1 MFSCPVSAN
10 GGTGLNR
17 SVSLNAEDQMT
28 RMSECRLEVNTTS
41 LVASWLFACAVC
53 VSAEV
58 EVSPATVQLNSPE
71 ASQQLL
77 VTASVSPALGN
88 ASPHSALL
96 RSVDLSRAVTYRV
109 VDSAIAEVTPEGL
122 VVPCS
127 EGQTEVIVS
136 PGSDSTEEAKL
147 SLKPFE
153 PVRITVIVSGM
164 VKPVPI
170 SFEQQIIPVLTK
182 SGCNTGG
189 CHGKS
194 GGQNGFALSVFGHD
208 PLGDYDSIVRNG
220 RGRRISPAMPD
231 HSLLIRKAL
240 ARVPHGG
247 GRKVEPDSALH
258 QRFRRWIVEGASFSS
273 AEVKPIVAIEVEP
286 KHRVLNPGGTQQ
298 LRVTGIDENGRRR
311 CVTTEA
317 EFLSNAETIAT
328 VDERGWVQVSD
339 LPGEVAISVRY
350 MEQVAVS
357 HITLPQQGQS
367 FPRPPEHNF
376 VDRLVWDKLEL
387 LGIPPSDIASDSE
400 FLRRV
405 YLDTIGTLPTSVEA
419 RKFIEDSNP
428 EKRQALIDELLDRPE
443 YADFWAMRW
452 ADLLRV
458 DRDALTP
465 RGAVAMDRWLR
476 KSFASNRPYDEF
488 VRKIVAARGRTLAT
502 GPASFYK
509 ALTEPDVVARS
520 VSQLFLGVRIECAQ
534 CHHHPSDRWGQ
545 DDYYAL
551 AGFFTGVQRK
561 SVPIG
566 GEAVFSKGG
575 DNLKHPRTDEPVPTR
590 ALGAPLADF
599 TQNSDRRDVL
609 AAWMTSADNPFLTRS
624 LANRLWA
631 HYFGRGLVEPI
642 DDMRA
647 TNPATNEPLLDA
659 LAQHVHD
666 VRFDLKAFTRTLLN
680 SRAYQLSSETNEL
693 NNRDLQNYSHALDK
707 ALAAEVLLDAICQ
720 VTGVPEK
727 FNGWPHGYRAI
738 EIWDNR
744 MPSYFFRVFGRP
756 LRTTVCE
763 CERSN
768 EPSISQALHL
778 MNSPE
783 VSEKIESRTGIVRKL
798 ATSELSP
805 ELVVDDLYLSA
816 LARFPTPPEKRLM
829 LDAFSLPGRDRQT
842 AAEDVIWSLLNS
854 REFIYNH

>member
-1 MFSCPVSAN
+1 MFAN
-10 GGTGLNR
+10 GGTGLSR

-28 RMSECRLEVNTTS
+28 RMSECRLGVNITS
-41 LVASWLFACAVC
+41 LVASWLFACAVS

-58 EVSPATVQLNSPE
+58 EVSPATVQLNNPE

-77 VTASVSPALGN
+77 VTALVSPVLSN
-88 ASPHSALL
+88 TSPQSALL
-96 RSVDLSRAVTYRV
+96 RSVDLSRAVTYRIL
-109 VDSAIAEVTPEGL
+109 DPEIAEVTPEGL
-122 VVPCS
+122 VVPRS

-136 PGSDSTEEAKL
+136 LPADSTHQEKL

-153 PVRITVIVSGM
+153 PVRVTVLVTGLIE
-164 VKPVPI
+164 PVPI

-247 GRKVEPDSALH
+247 GRKIESDSAMH
-258 QRFRRWIVEGASFSS
+258 RRFQRWIAEGASFSS

-286 KHRVLNPGGTQQ
+286 KYRVLNPGATQQ
-298 LRVTGIDENGRRR
+298 LRVTGIDETGGRR

-317 EFLSNAETIAT
+317 EFLSNAQTIAT
-328 VDERGWVQVSD
+328 VDERGLVQVSD

-350 MEQVAVS
+350 MEQVSVS
-357 HITLPQQGQS
+357 HITLPQQVNP
-367 FPRPPEHNF
+367 FPRSPEHNF
-376 VDRLVWDKLEL
+376 VDRLIWDKLEL

-405 YLDTIGTLPTSVEA
+405 YLDTIGTLPTSGEA
-419 RKFIEDSNP
+419 REFIEDSNP
-428 EKRQALIDELLDRPE
+428 EKRQELIDELLDRPE

-458 DRDALTP
+458 DRVALTP

-476 KSFASNRPYDEF
+476 ESFAGNRPYDEF
-488 VRKIVAARGRTLAT
+488 VREIVAARGRTLAT

-509 ALTEPDVVARS
+509 ALSEPDVVARS
-520 VSQLFLGVRIECAQ
+520 VSQLFLGVRVECAQ

-575 DNLKHPRTDEPVPTR
+575 EDLKHPRTDEPVPTR
-590 ALGAPLADF
+590 ALGAPPADF
-599 TQNSDRRDVL
+599 THDSDRRDVL
-609 AAWMTSADNPFLTRS
+609 AAWMTSAENPFLARA

-631 HYFGRGLVEPI
+631 HYFGRGLIEPI

-680 SRAYQLSSETNEL
+680 SRAYQLSSETNEW
-693 NNRDLQNYSHALDK
+693 NQRDQQNYSHSLDK

-727 FNGWPHGYRAI
+727 FNGWPQGYRAI

-768 EPSISQALHL
+768 EPSITQALHL

-783 VSEKIESRTGIVRKL
+783 VSKKIESRTGIARYL
-798 ATSELSP
+798 AMSELSP
-805 ELVVDDLYLSA
+805 ERVVDDLYLSA
-816 LARFPTPPEKRLM
+816 LARFPTPPEKKLM
-829 LDAFSLPGRDRQT
+829 LNAFSLPGRGRQS
-842 AAEDVIWSLLNS
+842 AAEDVLWSLLNS
-854 REFIYNH
+854 REFMYNH